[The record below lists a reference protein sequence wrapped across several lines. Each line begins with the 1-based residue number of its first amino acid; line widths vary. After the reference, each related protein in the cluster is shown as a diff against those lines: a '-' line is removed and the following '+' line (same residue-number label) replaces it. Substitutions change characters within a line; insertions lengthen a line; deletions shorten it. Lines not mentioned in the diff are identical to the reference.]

1 MLKRGGPGAGWHR
14 SGTLALAA
22 GALAL
27 AFVMR
32 LQAAPPGGEP
42 APARQA
48 APAAPQAP
56 APQSPGKPEAPAA
69 DTAALPAGYV
79 GDETCLTCHESQTLQ
94 GTPHGRAA
102 HPRTPAA
109 RQGCE
114 TCHGPGQKH
123 SDDDDN
129 DPTLI
134 LTFTRKT
141 NARETNATCLSCHD
155 RGTHA
160 LWEGSA
166 HDARN
171 LSCATC
177 HSVHAYKS
185 VTGQLTAASQD
196 ALCITCHRPQVLKT
210 RRQAHMPLR
219 EGAMSCSSC
228 HDPHGTTNVRLLKT
242 GNWINESCV
251 ACHAEKRG
259 PFLYEHAAGRESCVS
274 CHDPH
279 GSNHDRMLVAR
290 PPMLCQRCHIG
301 SRHPSTIYDGA
312 QLANA
317 SNRMLGR
324 SCVNCHSTIHGSNHP
339 AGGTFLR

>member
-1 MLKRGGPGAGWHR
+1 MLTQRWQRAGG
-14 SGTLALAA
+14 LAAAA
-22 GALAL
+22 GAFAL
-27 AFVMR
+27 AFVVR
-32 LQAAPPGGEP
+32 LQATP
-42 APARQA
+42 APAGPARPAAQA
-48 APAAPQAP
+48 ATAPAVRQTPARPDTP
-56 APQSPGKPEAPAA
+56 APQ
-69 DTAALPAGYV
+69 DTPVLPAGYA
-79 GDETCLTCHESQTLQ
+79 GDETCLTCHEDQALH

-102 HPRTPAA
+102 DPRAPAA
-109 RQGCE
+109 KYGCE

-123 SDDDDN
+123 ADADDN
-129 DPTLI
+129 VGFI
-134 LTFTRKT
+134 LAFTRKT
-141 NARETNATCLSCHD
+141 NPRDTNASCLTCHN

-166 HDARN
+166 HDARS
-171 LSCATC
+171 LSCASC

-185 VTGQLTAASQD
+185 PTGQLTAATQD

-210 RRQAHMPLR
+210 RRQSHMPLR

-301 SRHPSTIYDGA
+301 SRHPSTIYDGT

-324 SCVNCHSTIHGSNHP
+324 SCVNCHSTIHGTNHP
-339 AGGTFLR
+339 AGATFLR

>member
-1 MLKRGGPGAGWHR
+1 MLTQRGQRAAGMAMAAGAF
-14 SGTLALAA
+14 SLALA
-22 GALAL
+22 
-27 AFVMR
+27 VR
-32 LQAAPPGGEP
+32 LQAVPPAAGSSLGTGQG
-42 APARQA
+42 APAK
-48 APAAPQAP
+48 PAAPPQVPAKPDVPAKADAP
-56 APQSPGKPEAPAA
+56 A
-69 DTAALPAGYV
+69 LPDGYV
-79 GDETCLTCHESQTLQ
+79 GDDTCLTCHEDQTLQ
-94 GTPHGRAA
+94 GTPHGRTADA
-102 HPRTPAA
+102 RTPAA

-123 SDDDDN
+123 SDADDN
-129 DPTLI
+129 KGFI
-134 LTFTRKT
+134 RAFGRKADARDT
-141 NARETNATCLSCHD
+141 NDSCLSCHN

-171 LSCATC
+171 LSCASC

-185 VTGQLTAASQD
+185 ASGQLTAATQD

-210 RRQAHMPLR
+210 RRQSHMPVR
-219 EGAMSCSSC
+219 EAAISCSSC
-228 HDPHGTTNVRLLKT
+228 HNPHGTTNVRLLKT

-301 SRHPSTIYDGA
+301 SRHPSTIYDGT

-324 SCVNCHSTIHGSNHP
+324 SCVNCHSTIHGTNHP

>member
-1 MLKRGGPGAGWHR
+1 MNAHRWQTAGMIAGA
-14 SGTLALAA
+14 AC
-22 GALAL
+22 ALAL
-27 AFVMR
+27 AMMVR
-32 LQAAPPGGEP
+32 LQASGPQSPVAQPAARPAAPPVAAPPG
-42 APARQA
+42 Q
-48 APAAPQAP
+48 PAAKT
-56 APQSPGKPEAPAA
+56 GKPAA
-69 DTAALPAGYV
+69 AGGHV
-79 GDETCLTCHESQTLQ
+79 GDDETCITCHEKQTLK
-94 GTPHGRAA
+94 GTPHDRAKDL
-102 HPRTPAA
+102 RTPAA
-109 RQGCE
+109 HGGCE
-114 TCHGPGQKH
+114 SCHGPGQAH
-123 SDDDDN
+123 VDADDN
-129 DPTLI
+129 KGHI
-134 LTFTRKT
+134 RIFTRKAD
-141 NARETNATCLSCHD
+141 ARDTNATCLSCHG

-160 LWEGSA
+160 LWDGSP

-177 HSVHAYKS
+177 HSVHTPKS
-185 VTGQLTAASQD
+185 VTGQLTAATQD

-210 RRQAHMPLR
+210 RRQSHMPVR
-219 EGAMSCSSC
+219 EGALSCSSC
-228 HDPHGTTNVRLLKT
+228 HNPHGTTNVRLLKT
-242 GNWINESCV
+242 GNWVNESC
-251 ACHAEKRG
+251 ASCHAEKRG